1 MKPMLVTLTLIS
13 LLSAALSLSL
23 SSCTPTGSRGAAAMG
38 DGGYTAPA
46 PSSSVDRTDS
56 MRGQFRDWR

>member
-13 LLSAALSLSL
+13 FLTAGLAL
-23 SSCTPTGSRGAAAMG
+23 SSCTPSGSRGAATMG